1 MHSDASYL
9 LQSSEGRGACYFAA
23 STWSFP
29 SATRPDFLPSEA
41 QVEEVGSRIDS
52 RASLRILREPAEFE
66 EIRDSWLAWNDG
78 READPDLF
86 AIRLRHTREAVRPHV
101 MVVYREGRPDC
112 MLVGWLGEGEVA
124 FKVGTIKLFRSV
136 SRVLRFVNGGFL
148 GNQSRANCQC
158 LLREI
163 LRSLQTGEA
172 EAVEFSQLRVDSPMY
187 DVARRGPSVICRD
200 AYTPIQNHQYKVMP
214 SSFDAYFRG
223 LAIKSR
229 MNLKR
234 CAKILVRDFPGQVC
248 VENIR
253 GERDVERLA
262 RKADEVAQKN
272 YKHAMGIG
280 FVNKPETR
288 EMLLTAA
295 QKGMLRASLLSVGER
310 PIAFAIGFLSNQT
323 LHATFTGYD
332 PEFRKYGPGL
342 QTLLHMIEDAF
353 EPKGGFLRLD
363 VGCGDSAYKR
373 CLCDSIWREAPV
385 WIFAPSLNGLSL
397 HVRKMISTSLHFL
410 AMRLLEND
418 HLRKLKNMCQR
429 QAVRRL
435 QCEAEI

>member
-1 MHSDASYL
+1 MHSDVSPTL
-9 LQSSEGRGACYFAA
+9 RSSEGRGACYFAA
-23 STWSFP
+23 STWGVP
-29 SATRPDFLPSEA
+29 SKTRPDFLPSEA
-41 QVEEVGSRIDS
+41 QVDGVESRVNS
-52 RASLRILREPAEFE
+52 HASLRILREPAEFE
-66 EIRDSWLAWNDG
+66 QIRDSWLAWSDG

-112 MLVGWLGEGEVA
+112 MLVGWLGDGEVA
-124 FKVGTIKLFRSV
+124 FKVGTIKLFRRV
-136 SRVLRFVNGGFL
+136 GRVLRFVNGGFL
-148 GNQSRANCQC
+148 GNQSRANSQC

-163 LRSLQTGEA
+163 LRSLKTGEA
-172 EAVEFSQLRVDSPMY
+172 QAVEFSQLRVDSPMY
-187 DVARRGPSVICRD
+187 DVARREPSVICRD
-200 AYTPIQNHQYKVMP
+200 LYTPIQNHQYKVMP

-248 VENIR
+248 FENIC

-272 YKHAMGIG
+272 YKHAVGIG
-280 FVNKPETR
+280 FENKAETR

-295 QKGMLRASLLSVGER
+295 QKGMLRACLLSIGER
-310 PIAFAIGFLSNQT
+310 PIAFAIGFLSNKT

-342 QTLLHMIEDAF
+342 QTLLRMIEDAF
-353 EPKGGFLRLD
+353 EPKGSLLRLD
-363 VGCGDSAYKR
+363 TGCGDSAYKR
-373 CLCDSIWREAPV
+373 SLCDSKWREAPV
-385 WIFAPSLNGLSL
+385 WIFAPSLNGLGL
-397 HVRKMISTSLHFL
+397 HVRKTISTLLQFL
-410 AMRLLEND
+410 AMRLLENGR
-418 HLRKLKNMCQR
+418 LRKVKNMWQR
-429 QAVRRL
+429 QAVRRV